1 MIMDS
6 STEKIENFIRPFF
19 IETQLVLVELTVR
32 QNRGSISIQILADK
46 PQGGIT
52 IKDCAIVNRKICAA
66 FEEQSFIEGHY
77 VVEVSSPGLD
87 RPLTTRQDF
96 LRVIGREVKFFLS
109 QPIEQK
115 VEYAGRIEK
124 VENDVVQIFS
134 DTGGGVGIPIL
145 YINRAKQ
152 IILTSS

>member
-1 MIMDS
+1 MMMDS

-19 IETQLVLVELTVR
+19 IETQLVLVELIVR
-32 QNRGSISIQILADK
+32 KSGGSVSIQILADK

-52 IKDCAIVNRKICAA
+52 IEDCAIVNRKMCAA
-66 FEEQSFIEGHY
+66 FEEQNFIEGHY

-87 RPLTTRQDF
+87 RPLTTAQDF
-96 LRVIGREVKFFLS
+96 LRVMGRAVRFLLS

-124 VENDVVQIFS
+124 VDNDVVHIS
-134 DTGGGVGIPIL
+134 LDTGGVGIPIL
-145 YINRAKQ
+145 YINKAKQ